1 MPHDRLL
8 VGQIVDPDRV
18 NILDTQGTY
27 TPTLQATTTNPTL
40 GTGAVAAGH
49 WWRSGHWIEGFA
61 RFEFGTSMNAG
72 SGTYYISVPFQP
84 DITLMGSSGTGG
96 AAQRCAFGRV
106 RDLDTGANSNT
117 VVGQFR
123 TESGTH
129 YLWFSTNGSI
139 NSVSHNSPV
148 PWATGDLI
156 SIQFGYLAD
165 PDDLPTP

>member
-1 MPHDRLL
+1 MAHAPKL
-8 VGQIVDPDRV
+8 VGQLVEAADLTL
-18 NILDTQGTY
+18 LDTQGIY

-40 GTGAVAAGH
+40 GSGSTAAGR

-72 SGTYYISVPFQP
+72 SGTYYISVPFPP
-84 DITLMGSSGTGG
+84 DVALMGSSSTGG
-96 AAQRCAFGRV
+96 DAHRCAFGRV
-106 RDLDTGANSNT
+106 RDLGTGANSNT

-123 TESGTH
+123 TEGGTE
-129 YLWFSTNGSI
+129 YLWFSI
-139 NSVSHNSPV
+139 NASNNAVAHDTPV

-165 PDDLPTP
+165 SDDLP